1 MSYSNIVH
9 KYIAVAI
16 LLLLIFIFSSCNQN
30 TEGIPQYLI
39 PYNSLDNNTI
49 SDSIVLKRELVPD
62 QSIKSSILLE
72 NVFGSSFPPQPI
84 DFINLETAG
93 SLIYLHDVQSLYQLR
108 NDYSAELVAEPGE
121 GPHSIQSGIK
131 LINSSKKP
139 ILLQRNRISEVDC
152 NKDCRLS
159 VIKTTEDFY
168 NYINHFSDS
177 TYIVNGYNPDGEP
190 SIYLKDHRLQTVTTL
205 GEGFK
210 HENPELTRNFNFS
223 GVELGLQG
231 QNILH
236 AFSDFPTL
244 AMIDVESD
252 AIKAFTISDFYSHK
266 LSDNNRKGELVDYDV
281 PHSRI
286 YSIKSLP
293 GKSFWVSV
301 IHAKESSEKREGYLD
316 SQSYF
321 DYYFLNKESGLEYAG
336 SSYSMVVPDKD
347 QVLFMHDFSIYLL
360 EKDIYSYMDLL
371 SDQLFKQP
379 F

>member
-49 SDSIVLKRELVPD
+49 SESIVLKRELVPD

-121 GPHSIQSGIK
+121 GPDSIQSGIK

-190 SIYLKDHRLQTVTTL
+190 SIYLKDHKLQTVTTL

-266 LSDNNRKGELVDYDV
+266 LSDNNRKGKLVDYDV

-293 GKSFWVSV
+293 DKSFWVSV
-301 IHAKESSEKREGYLD
+301 IHAKESSEKSEGYLD

-321 DYYFLNKESGLEYAG
+321 DYYFLNKESGLEYTG
-336 SSYSMVVPDKD
+336 SSNSMVVPDKD
-347 QVLFMHDFSIYLL
+347 QVLFMHDFDIYLL
-360 EKDIYSYMDLL
+360 EKDIFSYVDLL
-371 SDQLFKQP
+371 NDQVFKPP